1 MKKKT
6 KSSVKINN
14 LILVLVF
21 LFFIALIA
29 RLSQLALSS
38 EVDGKNLKQFAT
50 NRTTANETIYAKRGT
65 IYDGSGEVLAQNV
78 YSYTVIAYLEESR
91 GEGHYV
97 KDKEYT
103 AKQLATVLDID
114 ESKIL
119 SLLQKDAYQTE
130 FGSKGRGLTEL
141 TKDKI
146 VVLGL
151 AGIDFMETQKR
162 YYPKGDFLSYTLGYA
177 KSLDDGTIVGEM
189 GLESL
194 FDKELTGTNGYRQYQ
209 KDLRGYKIANT
220 KEIVKE
226 AKDGDDIYLTID
238 YNIQFFIDQ
247 ALRNAE
253 DKYHFQE
260 MNIVVADAKT
270 GAILGM
276 ASSPSFDPN
285 LRNVKK
291 YLDPNVSVSVE
302 PGSTMKI
309 YSYMATMEA
318 GKYNGNATYKS
329 GVYVT
334 KDGTAIGDW
343 NRDGWGTISFDKGFA
358 LSSNVGV
365 VNLIKDYINKNTL
378 MNYYKKLGFGQK
390 TGIDLAKESA
400 GKINFK
406 YETEVYNA
414 GFGQGIMTTAMQ
426 NIQALTSIAN
436 DGVLL
441 KPYIVE
447 KVVDSNGKVVKSN
460 KRTEIERV
468 ASKDTT
474 DKMKDLMEKVVQ
486 IGTGSV
492 YKMDGYNLIAKTG
505 TAQISSTNG
514 TGYLTGASDVIRG
527 FAGMYPKDDP
537 QIIIYATLTKPSPN
551 SPTPLAKAVKELI
564 ANISKYKNIF
574 NDQEEKVVATK
585 YTLNSYINK
594 SVDQIKNTLDSN
606 GVTSIIIGDGN
617 KIIKQYPNKGEIV
630 TANEKVYLLT
640 NGTNI
645 TMPSINGWSTN
656 EVKNLLKFL
665 GIKYTINGSGYVTSQ
680 SIKAGTIITKEMELV
695 VECNPKFN

>member
-6 KSSVKINN
+6 KSNVKINN

-21 LFFIALIA
+21 LFFVALIA
-29 RLSQLALSS
+29 RLCQLALSE
-38 EVDGKNLKQFAT
+38 EVDGKNLKQFAA

-65 IYDGSGEVLAQNV
+65 IYDASGEILAQNV

-119 SLLQKDAYQTE
+119 SLLSKDAYQTE

-146 VVLGL
+146 VALGL
-151 AGIDFMETQKR
+151 AGIDFIETQKR

-226 AKDGDDIYLTID
+226 ASDGNDIYLTID

-253 DKYHFQE
+253 DKYNFQE

-291 YLDPNVSVSVE
+291 YLDPNVSVAVE

-318 GKYNGNATYKS
+318 GKYNGSATYKS
-329 GVYVT
+329 GTYTT
-334 KDGTAIGDW
+334 KDGTVIGDW
-343 NRDGWGTISFDKGFA
+343 DRNGWGTISFDKGFA

-365 VNLIKDYINKNTL
+365 VNLIKDYIDKNTL
-378 MNYYKKLGFGQK
+378 MSYYKKLGFGSK
-390 TGIDLAKESA
+390 TGIDLNKETA

-426 NIQALTSIAN
+426 NVQALTSISN

-447 KVVDSNGKVVKSN
+447 KIVDSNGNVVKEN

-474 DKMKDLMEKVVQ
+474 DKMKDLMETVVQ

-514 TGYLTGASDVIRG
+514 TGYLNGASDVIRG

-537 QIIIYATLTKPSPN
+537 EIIIYATLTKPSPN
-551 SPTPLAKAVKELI
+551 SPTPLAKAIKELI

-574 NDQEEKVVATK
+574 NDQEEQVVATK
-585 YTLNSYINK
+585 FTLDSYINK
-594 SVDQIKNTLDSN
+594 SIDTVKSEFDTN
-606 GVTSIIIGDGN
+606 GITSIIIGDGN
-617 KIIKQYPNKGEIV
+617 KIIKQYPSKGETV
-630 TANEKVYLLT
+630 TTNEKVYLVT
-640 NGTNI
+640 NSSNI
-645 TMPSINGWSTN
+645 TMPSIKGWSTN
-656 EVKNLLKFL
+656 EVKNLLKYL

-680 SIKAGTIITKEMELV
+680 SIKAGTIITNDMELV
-695 VECNPKFN
+695 IECNPKF